1 MSRSATT
8 MLQPNLEDNERKRAE
23 KNVRMLIR
31 VTDRALGR
39 LSKRS
44 NTVFGVHEV
53 QCACKVEKKK

>member
-1 MSRSATT
+1 